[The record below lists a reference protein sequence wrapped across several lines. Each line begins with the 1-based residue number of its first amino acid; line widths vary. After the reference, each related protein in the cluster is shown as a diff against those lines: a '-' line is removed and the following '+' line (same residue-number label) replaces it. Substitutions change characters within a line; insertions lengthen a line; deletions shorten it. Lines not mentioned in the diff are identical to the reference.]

1 MKYSLKKV
9 DEDAVA
15 GFGDYSYSYDDPP
28 VSKSV
33 KTSDHFLIIMLEPSA
48 SSKTIRKTIVFRFFS
63 PYSKTKQTFQKSQ
76 NCPSQGRIQK

>member
-28 VSKSV
+28 VSKTV
-33 KTSDHFLIIMLEPSA
+33 KTSDHFL
-48 SSKTIRKTIVFRFFS
+48 
-63 PYSKTKQTFQKSQ
+63 
-76 NCPSQGRIQK
+76 N